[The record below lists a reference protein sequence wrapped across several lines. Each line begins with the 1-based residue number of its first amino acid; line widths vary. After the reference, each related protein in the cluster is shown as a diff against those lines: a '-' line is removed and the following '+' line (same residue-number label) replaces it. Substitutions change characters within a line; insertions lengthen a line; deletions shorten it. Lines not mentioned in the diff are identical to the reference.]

1 LQQLQ
6 TIRQE
11 LQGRLGRIDAAA
23 AFEHLN
29 ADNMPTVATDGS
41 SLGEIRAAVQSRIEA
56 FNDVFNRPGFS
67 KGGQVAGQSALGSAV
82 YELLREFDASCT
94 NESQLLAQ
102 LIQGQECDPAAAQ
115 AREEAKSR
123 LVQELHAALGVA
135 EEAYLNLIHAGKRFL
150 DAEKDSHTGAFLQT
164 QGKSFALILTY

>member
-1 LQQLQ
+1 MQQLQ

-82 YELLREFDASCT
+82 YELLR
-94 NESQLLAQ
+94 
-102 LIQGQECDPAAAQ
+102 
-115 AREEAKSR
+115 
-123 LVQELHAALGVA
+123 
-135 EEAYLNLIHAGKRFL
+135 
-150 DAEKDSHTGAFLQT
+150 
-164 QGKSFALILTY
+164 